1 MPFWQEPKEL
11 VSHSLPAPPGPG
23 RAMQAME
30 MLMVDALVV
39 FFFVGGGITSPDVPE
54 KKGETELNAGKMSC
68 RMLEYA

>member
-1 MPFWQEPKEL
+1 MIKSGDFQEKITRSVPFWQEPKEL

-39 FFFVGGGITSPDVPE
+39 FFVWA
-54 KKGETELNAGKMSC
+54 GETLHQIYLKKRVKRN
-68 RMLEYA
+68 

>member
-1 MPFWQEPKEL
+1 
-11 VSHSLPAPPGPG
+11 
-23 RAMQAME
+23 MQAME

-39 FFFVGGGITSPDVPE
+39 FFVGGGITSPDVPE